1 MDMKAFNARLIEEFR
16 AHKGELTGQMAGR
29 QLLLLTT
36 KGRKTGTERTVV
48 VGYRPYNG
56 ALAIIASNNGAPNE
70 PDWFH
75 NLQKEPEATVELG
88 PERFKVRT
96 RVAGPDER
104 AKAARSIEYLEQQQA
119 KTGREIPI
127 VILERA

>member
-1 MDMKAFNARLIEEFR
+1 MDMKVFNARLIEEFR

-36 KGRKTGTERTVV
+36 KGRKTGAERTVV

>member
-1 MDMKAFNARLIEEFR
+1 MKAFNAKLIAEFR
-16 AHKGELTGQMAGR
+16 AHKGRLSGQMAGR

-36 KGRKTGTERTVV
+36 RGAKTGADRTVV

-56 ALAIIASNNGAPNE
+56 ELAIIASNNGAPQ
-70 PDWFH
+70 PPAWFH
-75 NLQKEPEATVELG
+75 NLQKDPEATVEVG
-88 PERFKVRT
+88 PDKFKVHT

-104 AKAARSIEYLEQQQA
+104 PKAAKVIEYLEQQQA
-119 KTGREIPI
+119 QTGREIPI